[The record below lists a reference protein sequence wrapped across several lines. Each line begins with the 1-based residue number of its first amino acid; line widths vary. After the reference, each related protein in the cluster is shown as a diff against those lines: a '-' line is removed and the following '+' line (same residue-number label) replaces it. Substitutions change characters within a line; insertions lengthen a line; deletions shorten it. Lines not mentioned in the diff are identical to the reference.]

1 MAGSEH
7 DVQVEHRDKRA
18 EVTVAGGGEEG
29 VDGVSLGGD
38 VGGGSWAAPHIVRRV
53 ERTVNA
59 CLFQQRDYAK

>member
-29 VDGVSLGGD
+29 VGRGL
-38 VGGGSWAAPHIVRRV
+38 VGR
-53 ERTVNA
+53 
-59 CLFQQRDYAK
+59 